1 MDSMTLKCPVTI
13 KAKVTE
19 ELKQRL
25 TAETEEALQG
35 VELELQQIEF
45 HAKRLL
51 AEQAKQDAQ
60 GLVALRQQIEAEK
73 QKRLEFKNEM
83 LAKLKATQE
92 LELGSE
98 IVRGQLE
105 RVVDVKV
112 GDDLNKIMCFDI
124 LLEDGKERASR
135 SRDQDDHETD

>member
-25 TAETEEALQG
+25 IAETEEALQG

-112 GDDLNKIMCFDI
+112 GDDLNKIMGAEI
-124 LLEDGKERASR
+124 LLEDGKVLAFR
-135 SRDQDDHETD
+135 S

>member
-25 TAETEEALQG
+25 IAETEEALQG

-112 GDDLNKIMCFDI
+112 GDDLNKIMGSEI
-124 LLEDGKERASR
+124 LLGDAKVLAFR
-135 SRDQDDHETD
+135 S

>member
-25 TAETEEALQG
+25 IAETEEALQG

-105 RVVDVKV
+105 RVVEATP
-112 GDDLNKIMCFDI
+112 GL
-124 LLEDGKERASR
+124 R
-135 SRDQDDHETD
+135 SYCAHNVVVATKG

>member
-25 TAETEEALQG
+25 IAETEEALQG

-112 GDDLNKIMCFDI
+112 GDDLNKIMGSEI
-124 LLEDGKERASR
+124 LLEDGKVLSFR
-135 SRDQDDHETD
+135 S